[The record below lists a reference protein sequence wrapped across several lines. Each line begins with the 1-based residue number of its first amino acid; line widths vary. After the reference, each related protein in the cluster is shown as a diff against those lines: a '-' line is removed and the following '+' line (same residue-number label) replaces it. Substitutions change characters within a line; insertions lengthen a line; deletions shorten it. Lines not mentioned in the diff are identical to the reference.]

1 MARVTTSGLLGNI
14 QGSIAGTTFQNGISG
29 QIIRKK
35 PIPKKAFNNSQQ
47 AIRLIQSRINFEWS
61 ALTDS
66 QRAAWVGKVGSQF
79 KTDKQAFSS
88 ANFYRIFYGQ
98 SIIET
103 PSFNPTPPPIG
114 ASILILN
121 LGQLFLITDYAADLT
136 DYMMIFKASYP
147 VGQTVTKSRNNL
159 RLLNQTTSDT
169 ISTIISP
176 VYEDTVHVVPV
187 LGMKI
192 WVSLALQHRTSG
204 DLSPFTTKL
213 MEVVAP

>member
-1 MARVTTSGLLGNI
+1 
-14 QGSIAGTTFQNGISG
+14 
-29 QIIRKK
+29 
-35 PIPKKAFNNSQQ
+35 
-47 AIRLIQSRINFEWS
+47 
-61 ALTDS
+61 
-66 QRAAWVGKVGSQF
+66 
-79 KTDKQAFSS
+79 
-88 ANFYRIFYGQ
+88 
-98 SIIET
+98 
-103 PSFNPTPPPIG
+103 
-114 ASILILN
+114 
-121 LGQLFLITDYAADLT
+121 
-136 DYMMIFKASYP
+136 MIFKASYP